1 MNISLQTRTRDHV
14 KTFWK
19 KTQDNEIQSMFP
31 TSISSLEE
39 ALALFENSLQ
49 NNATSYG
56 KVILVNDAYVGD
68 IWCYGIDETDEKM
81 AMLSI
86 VLFDKSKWGQGIA
99 ATVIPQFLDDVFH
112 RYQINSIGA
121 FTYASNQR
129 SLRALQ
135 KSGFLF
141 VETFEEDGVTSN
153 YLETKKRITP

>member
-14 KTFWK
+14 KTFWE
-19 KTQDNEIQSMFP
+19 KTQDKKIQSMFP

-56 KVILVNDAYVGD
+56 KVILVDDIYIGD
-68 IWCYGIDETDEKM
+68 IWCYGIDVTNEKM

-86 VLFDKSKWGQGIA
+86 VIFDKSKWGQGIA
-99 ATVIPQFLDDVFH
+99 ATVIPPFLDEVFH
-112 RYQINSIGA
+112 RYPIHSIGA

-135 KSGFLF
+135 KSGFQSL
-141 VETFEEDGVTSN
+141 ETFREDGIKSI
-153 YLETKKRITP
+153 YLEYKKG